1 MGTDMQST
9 VAHWR
14 STYAEERERL
24 AERFRTDGDADRYLH
39 GHAAV
44 LDEILED
51 LSRPYLEATRSCLL
65 ATAGYARREQFPY
78 SDVDLVLVHTLEEPQ
93 EVESRFG
100 PLLRALWDVRL
111 VLGHQVVHVGEL
123 ERLGLEDFE
132 FILALFNL
140 RPIAG
145 DRELARHV
153 AEEILPALIHR
164 RRERLREIILEEV
177 SRRHRRFDDTIFQ
190 LEPDVKEAPGALRDV
205 LAMQWLDRLRETP
218 EYLPYSQAQV
228 ATAHQFLKRL
238 RIHVHLEHGRGDN
251 RLTHELQERLAS
263 RLGFVGSDTQAAV
276 ESLMKEYF
284 WNARVIGAC
293 CQAYLDALRPR
304 PVQATLPAE
313 EVPKIEQIGDILDLY
328 RLALRQGKTLSPVL
342 RKAVQAA
349 LPRISETIRYPSLA
363 ADLLELLR
371 PKPGLF
377 WVLNELYELGV
388 LELLFPE
395 FGTIRARMIRDFY
408 HRYTVDEHTLI
419 AVRNIEALLREEEG
433 SDQRFASVLRDT
445 VRPELLTLA
454 LLLHDVGKART
465 GKHANESAR
474 LAARALRRFRFGR
487 EEIDTVVFLVRH
499 HLEMSNIIFRRDLE
513 DEEVISKFAD
523 LVRDPERL
531 RLLTLLTYADISAV
545 APGTLNEWKR
555 DLLWQLYVQTY
566 RRLTLGY
573 GKKRIEEEDI
583 GVRLIRNLSKDL
595 DPFDFE
601 QFLEGFPQRYLRSF
615 SPAAVY
621 RHYRLS
627 LRLGRDNPVEAVIR
641 RRGNFYELVV
651 ITPDQRRLF
660 ARIVGLLSYF
670 EMNILRATGFANKRQ
685 TILDVFHFE
694 DEQGFFRHRS
704 EKQRFLQLLRQAVG
718 GELSVRKLLEG
729 KERSVL
735 FRRRTPWFEPTI
747 YFEDD
752 EQGRYTILEIIA
764 PDALGL
770 LYRISNEISRLEC
783 DIELALISTE
793 GDKAVDVFY
802 LQHRGGRLSP
812 ELQRRLADAI
822 RGALSQQ

>member
-1 MGTDMQST
+1 MQPT
-9 VAHWR
+9 VTHWR
-14 STYAEERERL
+14 NTYAEERERL
-24 AERFRTDGDADRYLH
+24 AERFRADGDADRYLH
-39 GHAAV
+39 GHAAI

-51 LSRPYLEATRSCLL
+51 LSRSYLEATRSCLL

-78 SDVDLVLVHTLEEPQ
+78 SDVDLVLVHTLPDAQ
-93 EVESRFG
+93 EVEARFG
-100 PLLRALWDVRL
+100 PLLQALWDVRL
-111 VLGHQVVHVGEL
+111 VLGHQVVHVDEL

-132 FILALFNL
+132 FILALFNV
-140 RPIAG
+140 RPVAG

-153 AEEILPALIHR
+153 AEEILPALVHR
-164 RRERLREIILEEV
+164 QRERLAEIIFREV
-177 SRRHRRFDDTIFQ
+177 SRRHRRFDDTVFQ
-190 LEPDVKEAPGALRDV
+190 LEPDVKEAPGGLRDV
-205 LAMQWLDRLRETP
+205 LAMQWLERLQKTP
-218 EYLPYSQAQV
+218 EYLPYSHAQV

-238 RIHVHLEHGRGDN
+238 RIHLHLEHGRGDN
-251 RLTHELQERLAS
+251 RLTHMLQERLAP
-263 RLGFVGSDTQAAV
+263 RFGFRSTDTQAAV

-284 WNARVIGAC
+284 WNARVIGSC
-293 CQAYLDALRPR
+293 CQAYLESLRPR
-304 PVQATLPAE
+304 RAHATLMME
-313 EVPKIEQIGDILDLY
+313 EISRIEDIGDILDLY

-342 RKAVQAA
+342 RKAIQAA
-349 LPRISETIRYPSLA
+349 LPRISENIRYPRLA
-363 ADLLELLR
+363 AELLELLR
-371 PKPGLF
+371 PRSGLF
-377 WVLNELYELGV
+377 RMLNDFYELGV

-419 AVRNIEALLREEEG
+419 AIRNIETLLEGGEG
-433 SDQRFASVLRDT
+433 SDQRFAAVLRDA

-454 LLLHDVGKART
+454 LLLHDVGKVRT
-465 GKHANESAR
+465 GKHADESAR
-474 LAARALRRFRFGR
+474 LAARAMRRFRFDR
-487 EEIDTVVFLVRH
+487 EEVDTVVFLVRH
-499 HLEMSNIIFRRDLE
+499 HLAMSNIIFRRDLE
-513 DEEVISKFAD
+513 DEEVISKFSD
-523 LVRDPERL
+523 LVREPERL

-573 GKKRIEEEDI
+573 GKKRIEEED
-583 GVRLIRNLSKDL
+583 VSERLVRNLPKDF

-615 SPAAVY
+615 SPTAIY

-627 LRLGRDNPVEAVIR
+627 LCLGQNHPVEAVIR
-641 RRGNFYELVV
+641 KRGNFYELVV

-670 EMNILRATGFANKRQ
+670 EMNILRATGFANRRH

-704 EKQRFLQLLRQAVG
+704 EKQRFLQLLRQAVR
-718 GELSVRKLLEG
+718 GETSVRKLLEG

-735 FRRRTPWFEPTI
+735 FRRRTPWFDPTI

-752 EQGRYTILEIIA
+752 EQGRYTIMEIIA

-770 LYRISNEISRLEC
+770 LYRISNEISRLDC

-812 ELQRRLADAI
+812 ELQGRLAEAI
-822 RGALSQQ
+822 RSSLSQQ